1 MVKLALGS
9 RGFRVSKTLWL
20 QEVALTLGK
29 GDRRAWHVTVQGV
42 AKCQTQLRDF
52 HFLLLETYAT
62 GIFTSYSLQHPG
74 AIEQHYC
81 ITS

>member
-1 MVKLALGS
+1 M
-9 RGFRVSKTLWL
+9 
-20 QEVALTLGK
+20 
-29 GDRRAWHVTVQGV
+29 DRRAWHVTVQGV
-42 AKCQTQLRDF
+42 AKSQTQLRDF
-52 HFLLLETYAT
+52 HFLLLEMYAT